1 MWDDFEFDDACNR
14 PDFHS
19 VVTIQLC
26 ELIEDGWF
34 DLTKP
39 DWDFGPKYSDAQHKQ
54 LCKKITDHFFMREIA
69 IVPPGLWKREFLRK
83 MNEIMPKYMSWYK
96 LVAERSD
103 QLGHSYD
110 YITGDG
116 NTNSTGQ
123 QLVNGK
129 SNKTVSGENS
139 RNEKGKD
146 DVYYKSRNIYSDFP
160 QTLLAGHNQDYA
172 SSGNDSEYEK
182 IIESEKDITEK
193 SKENTNATNDETTN
207 SKNDEKKD
215 YRETREHVADP
226 LTMLDNILMFNDV
239 DNSIIKEIEPLFSCL
254 YTVNVNAF

>member
-1 MWDDFEFDDACNR
+1 
-14 PDFHS
+14 
-19 VVTIQLC
+19 
-26 ELIEDGWF
+26 
-34 DLTKP
+34 
-39 DWDFGPKYSDAQHKQ
+39 
-54 LCKKITDHFFMREIA
+54 
-69 IVPPGLWKREFLRK
+69 

-146 DVYYKSRNIYSDFP
+146 DIYYKSRNIYSDFP

-207 SKNDEKKD
+207 SRNDETKD

-226 LTMLDNILMFNDV
+226 LTMLDNILLFNDV